1 MALKSGF
8 GFLSTIPV
16 GISMEG
22 IDALMKQIYLFPLVG
37 GALGLIYA
45 AAALV
50 LTEVAPPGVAAAL
63 VIAVIYK
70 LCGINHADG
79 LADFGDGVTA
89 HTTVEKKISAMKD
102 VYIGTGGV
110 VFVVVTILA
119 VYTSIS
125 AIPGEA
131 LPVALIVAEVA
142 AKQSMIAFA
151 AFSVPL
157 HEGFGQI
164 AIKNTDRSD
173 FLIGLV
179 IATLVS
185 GALAG
190 PFGIAVL
197 LAGQVAALYMVIVSR
212 RNFGGATGDGFGA
225 TNEVAR
231 CVALVA
237 AAILTTNALGWEA
250 LFWTPW

>member
-1 MALKSGF
+1 M
-8 GFLSTIPV
+8 
-16 GISMEG
+16 MRH
-22 IDALMKQIYLFPLVG
+22 IYLFPLVG
-37 GALGLIYA
+37 AALGLIYTIVA
-45 AAALV
+45 VALTVIAPPGIVAALV
-50 LTEVAPPGVAAAL
+50 LVA
-63 VIAVIYK
+63 IYK

-119 VYTSIS
+119 VYASIS
-125 AIPGEA
+125 AIPREA
-131 LPVALIVAEVA
+131 LPLALVVAEVA

-151 AFSVPL
+151 AFSAPL
-157 HEGFGQI
+157 HKGFGSI
-164 AIKNTDRSD
+164 AIENTNRSD
-173 FLIGLV
+173 FLVGLV
-179 IATLVS
+179 IAALICW
-185 GALAG
+185 ALAG
-190 PFGIAVL
+190 LFGFAVL
-197 LAGQVAALYMVIVSR
+197 LVAQISALYMVAISK

-237 AAILTTNALGWEA
+237 AAILTTNAFGWEV

>member
-1 MALKSGF
+1 
-8 GFLSTIPV
+8 
-16 GISMEG
+16 MEG

-45 AAALV
+45 AVALA
-50 LTEVAPPGVAAAL
+50 LSEIAPPGIVAALIL
-63 VIAVIYK
+63 VVIYK

-110 VFVVVTILA
+110 VFVVVAILA
-119 VYTSIS
+119 VYASLS
-125 AIPGEA
+125 AIPRAA

-151 AFSVPL
+151 AFSVSL
-157 HEGFGQI
+157 HKGFGQI
-164 AIKNTDRSD
+164 AIENADRSD
-173 FLIGLV
+173 FLIGLS
-179 IATLVS
+179 IAALICGV
-185 GALAG
+185 LAG
-190 PFGIAVL
+190 PLGIAVL
-197 LAGQVAALYMVIVSR
+197 LLAQVAALYMTIVSK

-231 CVALVA
+231 CVALVS
-237 AAILTTNALGWEA
+237 AAILMTNGLGWEV
-250 LFWTPW
+250 LLWTPW